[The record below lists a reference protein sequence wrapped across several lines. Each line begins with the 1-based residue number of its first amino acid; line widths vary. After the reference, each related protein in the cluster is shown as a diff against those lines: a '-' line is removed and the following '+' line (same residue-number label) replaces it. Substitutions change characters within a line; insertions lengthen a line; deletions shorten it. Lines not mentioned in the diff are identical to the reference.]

1 MGRVKIARKSTFID
15 MTAMSD
21 VTVLLLTFFMLT
33 STFLQKE
40 PTTVVTPPSVSTEK
54 VQETNFVQVLVS
66 PEGKVWLTMN
76 NDTSSAWS
84 NEKMR
89 MALLDKVS
97 EIYNE
102 SHKNKVSFNIAQK
115 EAFSKLGS
123 FGVPLQQMGE
133 FLNLADQQEGQTKM
147 DKWMQGEDDDRNH
160 VSGIPISWNSDES
173 TPNEFQMWMKALRQT
188 ENETL
193 AQAIKDGTGVAIKAD
208 QNTSFDIIHMVM
220 DNLQTSVDFTPMV
233 DMNMLLITFF
243 MLCTTMIKSQT
254 LTIALPSNEKVE
266 NQENMSQA
274 SADDAV
280 TIIIDAKRK
289 AGSMDVDSVNG
300 KVVNE
305 VYYYFGKPGGDAGIF
320 GPGGVVLSE
329 NNNIQKSEFLSDEI
343 NSAGDHSARGIRQ
356 IIQQRNKEVLTEINK
371 IKEKYAK
378 GEFGSLETKDGREKA
393 QAAYDQAAS
402 EIRKSEN
409 LKKPVVIIKSTPQ
422 ASFGSLVE
430 ILDEMQI
437 NSISKYQ
444 IDNMTRADSVMLIDF
459 QNRNHAN

>member
-193 AQAIKDGTGVAIKAD
+193 AQAIKDGTGVAIKDD

-220 DNLQTSVDFTPMV
+220 DAWLSRLTRTHRSTS
-233 DMNMLLITFF
+233 
-243 MLCTTMIKSQT
+243 
-254 LTIALPSNEKVE
+254 
-266 NQENMSQA
+266 
-274 SADDAV
+274 
-280 TIIIDAKRK
+280 
-289 AGSMDVDSVNG
+289 
-300 KVVNE
+300 
-305 VYYYFGKPGGDAGIF
+305 
-320 GPGGVVLSE
+320 
-329 NNNIQKSEFLSDEI
+329 
-343 NSAGDHSARGIRQ
+343 
-356 IIQQRNKEVLTEINK
+356 
-371 IKEKYAK
+371 
-378 GEFGSLETKDGREKA
+378 
-393 QAAYDQAAS
+393 
-402 EIRKSEN
+402 
-409 LKKPVVIIKSTPQ
+409 
-422 ASFGSLVE
+422 
-430 ILDEMQI
+430 
-437 NSISKYQ
+437 SIW
-444 IDNMTRADSVMLIDF
+444 
-459 QNRNHAN
+459 